1 MSYISDVLTDEE
13 FFKKCGARSK
23 ASERIS
29 RNAIINLTWFCKN
42 KYKKTPK
49 KIIAD
54 LKKEC
59 DKLGDTKKACKFL
72 SEFLDWL
79 AIDHP
84 DILDKR
90 GRPVE
95 KKRFKSKESCLLFSK
110 KYLRLCGG
118 IRIHLEDY
126 KDFITIPPDDDEEE
140 AEPLTHDELK
150 IIILNTIS
158 PRRKTMYMVMKDT
171 AYRIGTTVQVRKK
184 HFDMTKDPPVLAVPK
199 SIMKEKRHFGKKYI
213 SRETAPGLRQL
224 LKTKQDDE
232 LVFGTNEDSFKA
244 LAAEETAWTRLVHK
258 IGMTD
263 KYSNGRLKKNMHS
276 IKSFCETQIKEATKD
291 KDYADAYGD
300 HARYL
305 PQYIR
310 LSEERKI
317 QLFRQAEPYL
327 SLFEKPPEVTDQSEQ
342 IRKLEE
348 RLEKYSML
356 DSLLE
361 NIEMPKLEKFLNSI
375 NEQTSVK
382 AVV

>member
-1 MSYISDVLTDEE
+1 VSYISDVLTDEE

-42 KYKKTPK
+42 KYKKTTK

-118 IRIHLEDY
+118 IRIHLDDY

-150 IIILNTIS
+150 VIILNTIS

-184 HFDMTKDPPVLAVPK
+184 HFDMTKDPPVLSVRFGPLLLGAFQ
-199 SIMKEKRHFGKKYI
+199 IMKDKV
-213 SRETAPGLRQL
+213 QL
-224 LKTKQDDE
+224 
-232 LVFGTNEDSFKA
+232 A
-244 LAAEETAWTRLVHK
+244 
-258 IGMTD
+258 
-263 KYSNGRLKKNMHS
+263 
-276 IKSFCETQIKEATKD
+276 
-291 KDYADAYGD
+291 
-300 HARYL
+300 
-305 PQYIR
+305 
-310 LSEERKI
+310 
-317 QLFRQAEPYL
+317 
-327 SLFEKPPEVTDQSEQ
+327 
-342 IRKLEE
+342 
-348 RLEKYSML
+348 
-356 DSLLE
+356 
-361 NIEMPKLEKFLNSI
+361 
-375 NEQTSVK
+375 
-382 AVV
+382 

>member
-23 ASERIS
+23 ASEKIS
-29 RNAIINLTWFCKN
+29 RNAIINLHWFCKD
-42 KYKKTPK
+42 KYRKTPK
-49 KIIAD
+49 KIIVD

-59 DKLGDTKKACKFL
+59 DKLNDTKKACKFL
-72 SEFLDWL
+72 AEFLDWL
-79 AIDHP
+79 GLDHP
-84 DILDKR
+84 DIIDKR
-90 GRPVE
+90 GRPIE

-126 KDFITIPPDDDEEE
+126 KDFVTIPPDDDEEE
-140 AEPLTHDELK
+140 PEPLTHDELK
-150 IIILNTIS
+150 ILILNTIT

-171 AYRIGTTVQVRKK
+171 AYRIGTMVQVRKK
-184 HFDMTKDPPVLAVPK
+184 HFDTIKEPPILAVPK
-199 SIMKEKRHFGKKYI
+199 ALMKEKRNFGKKYV
-213 SRETAPGLRQL
+213 SRETTPGLRQL
-224 LKTKQDDE
+224 LKNKKDDD

-258 IGMTD
+258 VGMTD

-327 SLFEKPPEVTDQSEQ
+327 SIFEKPPEVTDQSEE

-348 RLEKYSML
+348 RLDKYSML
-356 DSLLE
+356 DKVLE
-361 NIEMPKLEKFLNSI
+361 SIEQPELEKLIRSLKN
-375 NEQTSVK
+375 QAQK
-382 AVV
+382 ATI